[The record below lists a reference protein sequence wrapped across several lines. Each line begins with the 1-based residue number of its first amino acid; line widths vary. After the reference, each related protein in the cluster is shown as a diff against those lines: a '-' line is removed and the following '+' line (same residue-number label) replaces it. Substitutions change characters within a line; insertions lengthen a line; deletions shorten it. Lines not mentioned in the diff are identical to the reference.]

1 MEAFKFVRK
10 VGKHGVI
17 KKRLS
22 LFLILTIEI
31 ISFSLAQS
39 PGIPQKEIPTDYGY
53 IVEIGQQM
61 PDIEMTLTDG
71 TKITTA
77 DLKGKVTMLQF
88 TASWCGVCRKEMPH
102 IEKEIWQKHRDN
114 DDFVLIGIDLDEPLD
129 KVKKFAGNMKI
140 TYPLALDPG
149 GEIFYTFAE
158 QGAGVTRNVII
169 DRSGKIVYMT
179 RLFKEEEFNEMKEVI
194 ESLLLTSSK
203 RRRNSE

>member
-1 MEAFKFVRK
+1 M
-10 VGKHGVI
+10 VI
-17 KKRLS
+17 KFLS
-22 LFLILTIEI
+22 FILF
-31 ISFSLAQS
+31 SFGIFFIGSAQ
-39 PGIPQKEIPTDYGY
+39 PNKIPQQKIPAVYGY

-114 DDFVLIGIDLDEPLD
+114 DDFVLIGIDLDEPPD

-140 TYPLALDPG
+140 TYPLAPDPD

-194 ESLLLTSSK
+194 DLLLK
-203 RRRNSE
+203 N